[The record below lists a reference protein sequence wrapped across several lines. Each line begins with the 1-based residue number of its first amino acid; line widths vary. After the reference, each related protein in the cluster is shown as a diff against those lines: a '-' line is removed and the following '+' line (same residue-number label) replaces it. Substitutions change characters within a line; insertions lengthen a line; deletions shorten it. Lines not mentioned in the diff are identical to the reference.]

1 MYLHLLLKLERTI
14 VDVGVL
20 ISGRG
25 IFKSVQGTEGKGRER
40 DLYPPTCRIL
50 VLWCCGTYFIMDQN
64 LWNSDV
70 QVKNQLPR
78 VIG

>member
-40 DLYPPTCRIL
+40 DLYPPTCRGL
-50 VLWCCGTYFIMDQN
+50 HRSRLDLLRLSHFPAC
-64 LWNSDV
+64 NSY
-70 QVKNQLPR
+70 
-78 VIG
+78 